1 VAVHTDVTEYGRISV
16 ITVRNELTGESV
28 ETFRQSAARCVD
40 EHRYEMI
47 VDCSSL
53 SQIDSAGL
61 EALVDL
67 LNSCEGELGTVKL
80 CGADETIRKI
90 LELTR
95 LSRRFEVF
103 DDLDAAVKSFS

>member
-1 VAVHTDVTEYGRISV
+1 MAVHTDVTEYGRISV

-67 LNSCEGELGTVKL
+67 LNSCDGELGTVKL
-80 CGADETIRKI
+80 CGADET
-90 LELTR
+90 TR
-95 LSRRFEVF
+95 TLLAYTQLSRRFEACQ
-103 DDLDAAVKSFS
+103 DLEAACNGCS